1 MFNTTTDFKE
11 QMAEARRTQILMG
24 AAQVFAEKGFHKATT
39 KEIAKAAGVSEG
51 TIYNYFDNKRDLLVA
66 MVELLATQSLKDFI
80 SAEPPDD
87 PKELFTG
94 IMQDRYQLAQE
105 RTHQIVPLIAEIFN
119 DVEVREAL
127 YQQIVIPLSGHLE
140 KFIQSHIDSGRF
152 RRIDPVIATRAFIGS
167 TLVNFALK
175 LSNLDSRYDNVS
187 VDSLIEQLVTLFLEG
202 LQISDK

>member
-1 MFNTTTDFKE
+1 MFQPQTDFKE

-66 MVELLATQSLKDFI
+66 MIELLATQSLTSLI
-80 SAEPPDD
+80 ATEPPAD
-87 PKELFTG
+87 PRELFTA
-94 IMQDRYQLAQE
+94 ILYNRYELGQE
-105 RTHQIVPLIAEIFN
+105 RGHQIAPIVAEIFS

-127 YQQIVIPLSGHLE
+127 YRQIVIPISGHLE
-140 KFIQSHIDSGRF
+140 RFIQHHIDSGRF
-152 RRIDPVIATRAFIGS
+152 RPIDPIIATRAFIGAI
-167 TLVNFALK
+167 VINFALK
-175 LSNLDSRYDNVS
+175 ISGLDARYDHIS

-202 LQISDK
+202 LMIKE